1 MRKLDQTFFMVKLEM
16 GSPDLFEI
24 LRLLSEHQ
32 RDDLVKGF
40 ITQLRVEEY
49 ISQEDA
55 VELAIRYG
63 VEPPS
68 YP

>member
-1 MRKLDQTFFMVKLEM
+1 MGKLDQAFFMVKLEM

-32 RDDLVKGF
+32 RKGLVEDF

-55 VELAIRYG
+55 VSLAVRYG